1 MNFLLTLTLFLGV
14 SLAILIW
21 LRSFLHP
28 IRKARP
34 VPVVRKTT
42 TSGIG
47 KCGQTTKNSKGTPD
61 VDR

>member
-1 MNFLLTLTLFLGV
+1 MNFLLILTLFLGV

-28 IRKARP
+28 IRRARP

-42 TSGIG
+42 TSVVG
-47 KCGQTTKNSKGTPD
+47 KCGQTPNTPEGTSD
-61 VDR
+61 VDC